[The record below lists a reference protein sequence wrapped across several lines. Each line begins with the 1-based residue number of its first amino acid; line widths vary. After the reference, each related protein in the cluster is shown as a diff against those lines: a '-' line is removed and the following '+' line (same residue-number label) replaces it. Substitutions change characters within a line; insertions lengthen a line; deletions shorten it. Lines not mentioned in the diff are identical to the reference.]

1 MKRTGI
7 FLIALFSAATLAVAP
22 FIGMQ
27 NIPFSAVFGDADP
40 GALSI
45 FWDIR
50 VPRVLLGWLTGATLS
65 VCGLIFQALFRNSLA
80 SPDMLGVSSG
90 AALGAVLYIR
100 FGLAVSVFGQI
111 SGISVSAFLGALA
124 ATAAIYAAGSA
135 KRGEMSDATLLLAG
149 IAISFLCG
157 SLNMIL
163 QYSGGFSESFRM
175 VRWSMGGLQTVGF
188 GPALAALP
196 GALFIAAVAYAVG
209 PELNLAV
216 CGEEMAESRGVSVA
230 KLRKRLF
237 VAVSAA
243 VGLNVAICGPIGF
256 VGLMVPHICRRVMGS
271 DNRLLSV
278 ASPLF
283 GGAFLVICD
292 TVARTLWAPTEIPAG
307 ILTSCAGS
315 VFFLWLLVRKPDR

>member
-1 MKRTGI
+1 MKKSR
-7 FLIALFSAATLAVAP
+7 IALFALFSLMTVAVSP

-27 NIPFSAVFGDADP
+27 NIPLSALFGNADP
-40 GALSI
+40 GAMSI

-90 AALGAVLYIR
+90 AALGAVIYIR
-100 FGLAVSVFGQI
+100 TGIALSFLGQI
-111 SGISVSAFLGALA
+111 SGISLSAFAGALA

-135 KRGEMSDATLLLAG
+135 RRGGMSDATLLLAG

-163 QYSGGFSESFRM
+163 QYSGGYSDSFRM
-175 VRWSMGGLQTVGF
+175 MRWSMGGLQTVGF
-188 GPALAALP
+188 MPVLGALP
-196 GALFIAAVAYAVG
+196 GAVVITAIAFAAG

-216 CGEEMAESRGVSVA
+216 CGEEMAASRGVSVA

-237 VAVSAA
+237 IAVSAA
-243 VGLNVAICGPIGF
+243 VGINVAICGPIGF
-256 VGLMVPHICRRVMGS
+256 VGLMVPHICRRFLGS
-271 DNRLLSV
+271 ENRQLSV

-292 TVARTLWAPTEIPAG
+292 TAARTVWAPTEIPAG

-315 VFFLWLLVRKPDR
+315 IFFLWLLVRSKD